1 MNQLSLAQLK
11 RGESARIISMDQDAS
26 VCQKLMNLG
35 VLPNKT
41 IRFVKPAPMGDPL
54 EFEVDGRNFSVRG
67 KEAAVIL
74 VERIPVISGTA
85 TSND

>member
-1 MNQLSLAQLK
+1 MNHLRLSQLK
-11 RGESARIISMDQDAS
+11 RGDTARIISMDQDAS

-67 KEAAVIL
+67 KEAAAIL
-74 VERIPVISGTA
+74 VEPIQASHGAAIS
-85 TSND
+85 SI